1 MTKSK
6 FDVLQERVFTFARK
20 YSLELHESAVS
31 GNHALLGISQ
41 MARESEDT
49 GVTSTIHLLLNPE
62 AVVVEDAGSFFHQGL
77 WCGMDYQEENFSS
90 PTALG
95 VYSEEKINLLVYPL
109 WPELGRVELDGLWF
123 ADHHFLAKA
132 KTVSLYNKHHLKVFN
147 HYMDELGRYPS
158 KQEEEYL
165 QAVRSFDE
173 YYHYSD
179 DISVFRA
186 GKQKEEKLKWLAE
199 QLPNHQQLWTIAKG
213 AKK

>member
-1 MTKSK
+1 MTKTK
-6 FDVLQERVFTFARK
+6 MEVLKDRVHTFARK
-20 YSLELHESAVS
+20 NQLTAEDLAIS
-31 GNHALLGISQ
+31 GNHGLLGLSET
-41 MARESEDT
+41 ARDAEDT
-49 GVTSTIHLLLNPE
+49 GVVSTLHLLLNPA
-62 AVVVEDAGSFFHQGL
+62 AVKGDGDDTIFDSGL
-77 WCGMDYQEENFSS
+77 WCGVNYTEENFAAPS
-90 PTALG
+90 AFC
-95 VYSEEKINLLVYPL
+95 VYLEEKVNLLVYPL

-199 QLPNHQQLWTIAKG
+199 QLPNHQQLWAIAKG
-213 AKK
+213 AKE